1 MKLFGEL
8 SKVEPQDDGTIKV
21 WGYASSAEKDS
32 DGEIVEPQAIKAA
45 IPDYMKFGAVREM
58 HKASAA
64 GTAIEIDVQE
74 DGRTFF
80 GAHIV
85 DPVAIKKVLTGVYK
99 GFSIGGSILKRD
111 TLNRTLIKAIKLT
124 EISLVDRP
132 ANPEAVFTMCKMDD
146 GEANENVEK
155 AEGEVQE
162 DKSTEA
168 TESDNSSGEP
178 TEPKSEPESE
188 PAEKSEFVDDL
199 EKAGA
204 KFSAKTKEA
213 LIAAQNAIKACLDA
227 LGSLGLDETEKSESV
242 EDLTKVEALEK
253 LTKLEEENKLL
264 KADVENLTAENA
276 LLKSQP
282 ETPKGVLKVVEKTD
296 DVQSDIVQKSDDK
309 NLPPEGTEERAMYE
323 MRKVFKTGGLR
334 QCLVF

>member
-111 TLNRTLIKAIKLT
+111 TINRTLIKAIKLT

-146 GEANENVEK
+146 GEPVDENIEK
-155 AEGEVQE
+155 TEGEVKE
-162 DKSTEA
+162 DKSTEVGEA
-168 TESDNSSGEP
+168 DSSSGESA
-178 TEPKSEPESE
+178 EAEQEST
-188 PAEKSEFVDDL
+188 EKSESVEDL

-213 LIAAQNAIKACLDA
+213 LVAAQNALKVCLDA
-227 LGSLGLDETEKSESV
+227 LSSLGLDETEKSEST
-242 EDLTKVEALEK
+242 EDLAKSEALEK
-253 LTKLEEENKLL
+253 LSKLEEENKLL
-264 KADVENLTAENA
+264 KADVENLTAENT

-296 DVQSDIVQKSDDK
+296 DFQPDIVQKSDDE
-309 NLPPEGTEERAMYE
+309 NLPQEGTEERAMYE

-334 QCLVF
+334 